1 MSLRA
6 HWLSVEGAVC
16 AKPKPAPY
24 GTDGVLESE
33 VQHLLF
39 HVVQTRT
46 PTYFVKSYYS
56 NKDANERGAGGEW
69 HQLSGLSER
78 LSWGGV
84 AEPSS
89 LISGRVC
96 WGTCIGWRIAKSE
109 GDISSLMS
117 PLLRV
122 LIHGI

>member
-1 MSLRA
+1 MPNPSRLPMGLIVSRSLKFNISSSTWYR
-6 HWLSVEGAVC
+6 L
-16 AKPKPAPY
+16 AP
-24 GTDGVLESE
+24 
-33 VQHLLF
+33 
-39 HVVQTRT
+39 

-56 NKDANERGAGGEW
+56 NEDANERGAGGEW

-89 LISGRVC
+89 LVGSSVC
-96 WGTCIGWRIAKSE
+96 WGTCIGWHMAKSE
-109 GDISSLMS
+109 GDTSSLMS
-117 PLLRV
+117 PLLHV